1 MATDA
6 RPCPLCG
13 ADSAYALT
21 ARDRNR
27 EASSESFTYNRCGSC
42 GTVFMIDVPADL
54 ARYYVGDYHGFGP
67 DGTPEWAHNPTLLA
81 VEAWR
86 MAMLGRHVEPGTLID
101 VGAGAGAFSAA
112 AKGAGFEVSA
122 IEMDRGCC
130 EYLERGLGVR
140 AICSD
145 QPIAALRDL
154 PPAGAISMWHV
165 LEHLSDPAE
174 MLATA
179 AERLEPGGALAIG
192 VPNPGSLQ
200 FRLLGT
206 RWAHLDAPRHLCLMP
221 KEALVAHLQGLGMR
235 LLESTTGD
243 PFGQICSLHGWAW
256 ALRTRPAQGEAS
268 TAVMRSA
275 QAITKA
281 LSPIEGRGGEGAAL
295 TLLFVKTT

>member
-1 MATDA
+1 MASDA

-13 ADSAYALT
+13 GDSAYALT
-21 ARDRNR
+21 AKDRNR
-27 EASSESFTYNRCGSC
+27 EASLESFTYNRCGNC
-42 GTVFMIDVPADL
+42 HTVFMVDVPDDL

-67 DGTPEWAHNPTLLA
+67 DGTPEWAHNPTLLE

-86 MAMLGRHVEPGTLID
+86 MEMLRRHVEPGSLID

-112 AKGAGFEVSA
+112 AKGDGFEVSA

-130 EYLERGLGVR
+130 EYLDTGLGVR

-145 QPIAALRDL
+145 RPIAALKDL
-154 PPAGAISMWHV
+154 PVVRAISMWHV

-179 AERLEPGGALAIG
+179 AAHLQPGGVLAIG
-192 VPNPGSLQ
+192 VPNPDSLQ
-200 FRLLGT
+200 FRLLHT

-221 KEALVAHLQGLGMR
+221 KEALVAHLQGLGMH

-243 PFGQICSLHGWAW
+243 PFGRICSLHGWAW
-256 ALRTRPAQGEAS
+256 ALRKRPAQGEPP
-268 TAVMRSA
+268 TLLMRTA

-281 LSPIEGRGGEGAAL
+281 LGPLEGSGGQGAAL
-295 TLLFVKTT
+295 TMLLVKRP

>member
-1 MATDA
+1 MATDM

-27 EASSESFTYNRCGSC
+27 EASPESFTYNRCVTC
-42 GTVFMIDVPADL
+42 RTVFIVDVPDDL
-54 ARYYVGDYHGFGP
+54 ARYYVRDYHGFGP
-67 DGTPEWAHNPTLLA
+67 AGTPEWTDNPMLLR

-86 MAMLGRHVEPGTLID
+86 MAMLRRYVDPVPLID

-112 AKGAGFEVSA
+112 AKGEGFEVTA
-122 IEMDRGCC
+122 IEMDRRCC
-130 EYLERGLGVR
+130 EYLETGLGVR

-145 QPIAALRDL
+145 QPIEALRKL
-154 PPAGAISMWHV
+154 PAVGAISMWHV
-165 LEHLSDPAE
+165 LEHLPDPAE
-174 MLATA
+174 MLLAA
-179 AERLEPGGALAIG
+179 AERLQPGGVLAIG

-200 FRLLGT
+200 FRLLRT

-221 KEALVAHLQGLGMR
+221 KEALVTYLQRLGMR

-243 PFGQICSLHGWAW
+243 PFGQVCSLHGWSW

-268 TAVMRSA
+268 VALLRCA

-281 LSPIEGRGGEGAAL
+281 LAPVEGRGGQGAAL
-295 TLLFVKTT
+295 AMLFVKTT